1 MSQRQTRFMLPLV
14 AALVMTMVVVP
25 SASAETLLDQSQ
37 EQAAASSSYSPNDEA
52 NAGLAQTFKAGVAG
66 ILHSVDLRVYKV
78 NTPTVGLKVELRA
91 GPPNG
96 TLLATSD
103 LVAVDK
109 VGTDPAG
116 AWVSFRFATPAT
128 LVAGTEYSLVLAPAI
143 ADTNAADPTYVWLRS
158 ATDAYAGGT
167 AWAAATSAAPIPWL
181 QLSPAADFA
190 FHTYLTT
197 AAPTCDVSLALVDA
211 TDLVDDELS
220 IIAGQKFEVWGFD
233 YPPLTPVTITLT
245 PTSGTP
251 ITHAVT
257 TDAYG
262 EFFVEMAALD
272 AAKVGA
278 WTVKAVPAAGCP
290 TTADAVMLV
299 VRAAR
304 TVDRIF
310 GIDRFETAR
319 KISASWF
326 GPTTT
331 DTAFITTGMRFPDA
345 LAGGPAAAWKGGP
358 VLLARQASLPTP
370 TREELLRLKPTT
382 IYVLGGTGV
391 VGTGVQTEL
400 AALTKDRKATSVIRI
415 GGADRY
421 ATAALI
427 SQTFFPKDAPAVMIA
442 TGRTY
447 PDALAGAAAG
457 ARYGIPILLVTGDS
471 IPAATAAELIR
482 LNPDEIY
489 VLGQTGAVSAAV
501 QTQLASY
508 TSSKA
513 PASVIRLGGATRY
526 DTAVAISDHFFPTGL
541 SPVFV
546 ATGRNFPDALAAGP
560 LGRAVLL
567 VPGTSVPVNVANEVR
582 RITPTD
588 VHLLGG
594 PLVVSDGVAA
604 TLKAILP

>member
-1 MSQRQTRFMLPLV
+1 MSQRRTRFMLPLV
-14 AALVMTMVVVP
+14 AAMVFTMVLVP

-37 EQAAASSSYSPNDEA
+37 EQATASSSYIPNDEA
-52 NAGLAQTFKAGVAG
+52 NAGLAQTFKAGLAG
-66 ILHSVDLRVYKV
+66 ILHSIDLKLYKV
-78 NTPTVGLKVELRA
+78 NTPTAGLKVELHT
-91 GPPNG
+91 GPPTG
-96 TLLATSD
+96 AVLATSD
-103 LVAVDK
+103 EVGADK

-116 AWVSFRFATPAT
+116 AWISFRFATPAT
-128 LVAGTEYSLVLAPAI
+128 LVAGTEYSLVLAPAA
-143 ADTNAADPTYVWLRS
+143 ADTNSADPTYVWFRS
-158 ATDAYAGGT
+158 GADAYAGGT
-167 AWAAATSAAPIPWL
+167 AWAASTSAAPIPWL
-181 QLSPAADFA
+181 QLSPAVDFA
-190 FHTYLTT
+190 FHTYVTT
-197 AAPTCDVSLALVDA
+197 AAPTCDVALALVDA

-220 IIAGQKFEVWGFD
+220 VVAGQKFEAWGFD
-233 YPPLTPVTITLT
+233 YPPLTAVTVTLT
-245 PTSGTP
+245 PTSGTA
-251 ITHAVT
+251 ITQAVS

-262 EFFVEMAALD
+262 EFAVEMPALD

-278 WTVKAVPAAGCP
+278 WTATALPATGCP
-290 TTADAVMLV
+290 STADAVTLV

-310 GIDRFETAR
+310 GADRFETAK
-319 KISASWF
+319 KISAAWF
-326 GPTTT
+326 APATT
-331 DTAFITTGMRFPDA
+331 DAAFIATGMRFPDA
-345 LAGGPAAAWKGGP
+345 LAGGPAAAWEGAP
-358 VLLARQASLPTP
+358 ILLSTQTALPTP
-370 TREELLRLKPTT
+370 TRDELLRLKPAT
-382 IYVLGGTGV
+382 IYVLGGTGAV
-391 VGTGVQTEL
+391 SAGVQTQL
-400 AALTKDRKATSVIRI
+400 AALTRDGKATSVVRI

-442 TGRTY
+442 TGRNY

-489 VLGQTGAVSAAV
+489 VLGQTGAVTAGV
-501 QTQLASY
+501 QTQLAAY
-508 TSSKA
+508 TSSKT

-526 DTAVAISDHFFPTGL
+526 DTAVAISQHFFPAGL

-546 ATGRNFPDALAAGP
+546 ATGVNFPDALAAGP

-567 VPGTSVPVNVANEVR
+567 VPGTSVPINIANEVR

-594 PLVVSDGVAA
+594 PLVVSDGVAT
-604 TLKAILP
+604 TLKAVLP